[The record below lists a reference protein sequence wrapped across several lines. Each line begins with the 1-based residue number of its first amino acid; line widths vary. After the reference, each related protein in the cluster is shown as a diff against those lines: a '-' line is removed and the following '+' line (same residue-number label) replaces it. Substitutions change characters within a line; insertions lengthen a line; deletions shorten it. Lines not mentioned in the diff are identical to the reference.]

1 MLKRQGI
8 LRCVNFIRCPRA
20 FRQMLKSAD
29 LKQISLPCLPPR
41 YCLQNVKSSCFT
53 GLFPAMG
60 TQRCYVGC
68 WRRQI
73 SCSSLYSGDVVGSI
87 LHDVYKTPYWLKRWP
102 RLWRSGFWT
111 TKLIN
116 FRTVLMVP
124 CKLTTWTYGF
134 SEGRKFVGWRVN
146 KERRVREAIEIF
158 SGSNIEQGGQFWTS
172 RDLPGCF
179 VTWFTI

>member
-1 MLKRQGI
+1 MSKGLSTDVKKCWPKANI
-8 LRCVNFIRCPRA
+8 TSMFASTVLFTEC
-20 FRQMLKSAD
+20 
-29 LKQISLPCLPPR
+29 QIQL
-41 YCLQNVKSSCFT
+41 FHWT
-53 GLFPAMG
+53 FPAMG
-60 TQRCYVGC
+60 TQRCCVGC

-124 CKLTTWTYGF
+124 CKLTTWKYGF

-146 KERRVREAIEIF
+146 KERRVREAIEMF
-158 SGSNIEQGGQFWTS
+158 SGSNIERGGQFWTS